1 MLKRFEASILFNGE
15 ILIYIIDENRT
26 FTLSSS
32 EGKEFAYELLEKMK
46 ILHPSVIKAAEQ
58 KLRLYNKASFSALLN
73 DKTLYNEKYQE

>member
-1 MLKRFEASILFNGE
+1 MLKRFEASIQFNGE

-26 FTLSSS
+26 FTLSSL

-58 KLRLYNKASFSALLN
+58 KLRLYNKVSFSAILMIRLFIM
-73 DKTLYNEKYQE
+73 KKYQE